1 MVSRPEITAVVC
13 TYNRDKYLRKC
24 LLSLVNQSLDAAR
37 YEIIVVDNA
46 STDSTKKVCDE
57 FTGHADFRYIY
68 EPVQG
73 LSKARNTGWSS
84 AKSSYIGY
92 LDDDAVAD
100 VQWLEK
106 ALWSFNNLLP
116 GPDGLTGPISLDCE
130 TELPDWLEG
139 EFQVTLGKVDWGKDC
154 FPVNYDNE
162 KIVGANCFFKK
173 EILSHLGGFNEDL
186 GRKKK
191 LLLSGEE
198 TQLQKK
204 IEDSGGVIW
213 YHPDVSVNHFVPT
226 ERTSPAW
233 FYKRYYWGGISD
245 YIMAKSADYDVIVEP
260 VDTGKKTASS
270 RGESRQNKRFGQVR
284 RLLTNIWYSTGIFS
298 SADKVI
304 TSRIY
309 MSYVAGWCVASFR
322 CILKKDPVFS

>member
-24 LLSLVNQSLDAAR
+24 ILSLANQSLVTDR

-57 FTGHADFRYIY
+57 FSGHANFRYIY

-73 LSKARNTGWSS
+73 LSRARNTGCNS
-84 AKSSYIGY
+84 AKSYYIGY

-116 GPDGLTGPISLDCE
+116 RPDGLTGPISLDCE
-130 TELPDWLEG
+130 TELPNWLEG
-139 EFQVTLGKVDWGKDC
+139 EFQVTLGKLDWGKEC
-154 FPVNYDNE
+154 FTINYDNE

-173 EILSHLGGFNEDL
+173 EILSHLGGFNENL

-213 YHPDVSVNHFVPT
+213 YHPDVSVKHFVPI

-245 YIMAKSADYDVIVEP
+245 YIMAKSAGSDVNEGQ
-260 VDTGKKTASS
+260 VDAGERIAST
-270 RGESRQNKRFGQVR
+270 RGESMQERRLDQVR
-284 RLLTNIWYSTGIFS
+284 RLLSNMLYSTGIFS
-298 SADKVI
+298 SGSKAI
-304 TSRIY
+304 ASRIY
-309 MSYVAGWCVASFR
+309 MSYVAGWCVAAFR
-322 CILKKDPVFS
+322 YNLTRNPDFS